1 MSLRPIAQKRLSA
14 VKQRAKPPLPKFV
27 SQVVGLTMDEDDDN
41 LESLPDFDP
50 SLPTLGSTA
59 EWPAT
64 CTSTFHAPEGPYPS
78 PHPTEPQPTAFAALD
93 SNETRTLTPLGPA
106 SSSSM
111 NHNFNGG
118 GEILKRKS
126 EANGDENSGIELK
139 RPRFDDP
146 STKNGVE
153 RQAGENLS
161 PISSVLGAGV
171 PFFTEIGSWFRS
183 SNLKN
188 WFLVW
193 ICI

>member
-1 MSLRPIAQKRLSA
+1 
-14 VKQRAKPPLPKFV
+14 
-27 SQVVGLTMDEDDDN
+27 
-41 LESLPDFDP
+41 
-50 SLPTLGSTA
+50 
-59 EWPAT
+59 
-64 CTSTFHAPEGPYPS
+64 
-78 PHPTEPQPTAFAALD
+78 
-93 SNETRTLTPLGPA
+93 
-106 SSSSM
+106 M

-193 ICI
+193 ICIWTACRYLSIIMSGFTGIICI